1 MHFPYWF
8 LCDLHCCYAYTQ
20 YNIFNSFGKNTNK
33 IPEFSACQKTFKN
46 PLGSGDKRSLTFM
59 LQLWDLIFISTLRLG
74 KLSRALENVYLIK
87 RDL

>member
-1 MHFPYWF
+1 MLTHSIT
-8 LCDLHCCYAYTQ
+8 YANLTVLV
-20 YNIFNSFGKNTNK
+20 KTNK

-46 PLGSGDKRSLTFM
+46 PLGSGDKGSLTFM